1 MLNFFK
7 IELKYRWAYV
17 TMGSELVQE
26 GQKKFNNVVKK
37 SLRSHLS
44 LRTEEKHEEKRW
56 QIAIESIFHDTINK

>member
-1 MLNFFK
+1 
-7 IELKYRWAYV
+7 
-17 TMGSELVQE
+17 MGSELVQE
-26 GQKKFNNVVKK
+26 GQKKFNNVVKE